1 MPHTDL
7 HKTEA
12 QLRAENK
19 ASKKTDTPKT
29 PAKVPE
35 TVASSTTASEEQTI
49 AQSGFKLETH
59 LQSHS
64 CHIYSRIFPNTGEV
78 EAVKFRG
85 AGGGGLCFTDRG
97 QVILHTGDRNQK
109 KGAGSGN
116 LAVESKGSTILKANQ
131 GLSIECGLRDPYRD
145 GALNVMATA
154 DSLVECLGTFTI
166 KAKKIVLK
174 ADNIEFAGGDI
185 QSIAGDG
192 TYSVVAGQ
200 LEYLYT
206 NKSET
211 VFGQKRTIQI
221 GEESKTELDPRGSTN
236 NVQMGAD
243 NTATVGDQIIAAAGV
258 AKIEVAGGPGQL
270 IKDRSTALSIRV
282 LLGNIDITAV
292 AGNIASIATA
302 GTNTV
307 TAGAG
312 AAALTAG
319 AGPVTVTATGGVAT
333 MTGTLGAVISGLPGP
348 TTITGSIINLN

>member
-1 MPHTDL
+1 MSHTDL
-7 HKTEA
+7 HAKTEA
-12 QLRAENK
+12 KVK
-19 ASKKTDTPKT
+19 ASQKTNTSKT

-35 TVASSTTASEEQTI
+35 TIAESTTASEEQTI
-49 AQSGFKLETH
+49 AQSGFKLENH
-59 LQSHS
+59 LQSHG

-78 EAVKFRG
+78 EAVKIRG
-85 AGGGGLCFTDRG
+85 AGGGGLCFTDKG
-97 QVILHTGDRNQK
+97 QVILHSGDRNQK
-109 KGAGSGN
+109 KGAGTGN
-116 LAVESKGSTILKANQ
+116 FAFESKGSTILKANQ
-131 GLSIECGLRDPYRD
+131 GLSIECGLRDPFRD
-145 GALNVMATA
+145 GALSVYATA

-185 QSIAGDG
+185 QAIAGDG
-192 TYSVVAGQ
+192 TYSVAAGQ

-206 NKSET
+206 NKTET
-211 VFGQKRTIQI
+211 VFGQKQTIHI

-243 NTATVGDQIIAAAGV
+243 NTVTVGDQQQKTAGV
-258 AKIEVAGGPGQL
+258 AKIEAAGGPGEL
-270 IKDRSTALSIRV
+270 VKDRATAVSIRA

-319 AGPVTVTATGGVAT
+319 AGPVTITATGGVAT
-333 MTGTLGAVISGLPGP
+333 VTGTLGAVLSGLPGP